1 VLGASVFFQAYVG
14 RVPQN
19 QPILWSGE
27 SGISQ
32 PGMPVILGESQATAQ
47 SDANGLASFPLS
59 TAGISG
65 NVAVVGSATAGTASL
80 QFMGQQLGP

>member
-1 VLGASVFFQAYVG
+1 VLGAGVFFQAYVG

-32 PGMPVILGESQATAQ
+32 PGMPVILGESQATVP
-47 SDANGLASFPLS
+47 SDANGMAAFPLS

-65 NVAVVGSATAGTASL
+65 NVAVLGSGTVGTASL
-80 QFMGQQLGP
+80 QFAAQQLGP